1 MNSWLPALGGRA
13 RSLCAETCHCNV
25 LQLALTSW
33 PSARQEQSFR
43 HSMHRIV
50 YLQHCQTYYSGDGG
64 MPAYS
69 ICKLFPRMR
78 EQGPVSD
85 QNQNSCTESRNH
97 NTALTCL
104 QNNNNISHVHC
115 ASLLQYKHT
124 EGNLNYKLNCS

>member
-1 MNSWLPALGGRA
+1 MGARGLCVLKHVIAMRFRCLGTTTRFNFMALCETRTTFQT
-13 RSLCAETCHCNV
+13 LCAQTC
-25 LQLALTSW
+25 LFTALSDMLLPRW
-33 PSARQEQSFR
+33 RNAS
-43 HSMHRIV
+43 
-50 YLQHCQTYYSGDGG
+50 
-64 MPAYS
+64 PAHS
-69 ICKLFPRMR
+69 ICYLFPRIR
-78 EQGPVSD
+78 EQGPTSD